1 MKKVAVKTPW
11 IKPGCFNNVAENDAV
26 GGFRYFSL

>member
-11 IKPGCFNNVAENDAV
+11 IKPGCFNNMAENDAA
-26 GGFRYFSL
+26 GGFRHFSL